1 MAALRAR
8 ESGARRRRCG
18 EHVGEAVLAEAMA
31 ALEQERRVRVV
42 VVLSLAYR
50 AARDS
55 HFRLRFLSH
64 YEFGILRDKI
74 D

>member
-42 VVLSLAYR
+42 VVLRLAYR

-55 HFRLRFLSH
+55 HFRLGFLSH
-64 YEFGILRDKI
+64 YEFGILKDKI